1 MTLTKEQ
8 FRKLSVFLN
17 FNFTDTTTR
26 EFIKL
31 NIGTIAD
38 VYKKETYLSVSA
50 KKEINTVLRQYK
62 QEILKG
68 V

>member
-1 MTLTKEQ
+1 MTLTKEE

-17 FNFTDTTTR
+17 FNFTDTTTK

-31 NIGTIAD
+31 NIGTIED
-38 VYKKETYLSVSA
+38 VYKKAAYLSVSA
-50 KKEINTVLRQYK
+50 RKEINSVLRQYK
-62 QEILKG
+62 QENLKG